1 MAKISGILTD
11 GAGQIINDCTIELY
25 AKKTTSNVLTQ
36 TQAFTVANDGRYS
49 MNVLPCEYDVSLIIN
64 GFPKKRLGSINV
76 YSDSRN
82 GTLNDYLIN
91 PEENELTP
99 EFLKQVFDARD
110 AAKKSEDNAKKW
122 ASTIDTS
129 TLVKKSGD
137 TMTGQLILSEFGIK
151 HRYTDSENL
160 MVLRT
165 LGDNYS
171 CMFYDAEK
179 KQWLSKLVYNST
191 TNSWSFQYINDVAIN
206 GKSVLKTGDAI
217 QTFGDLSTTI
227 NLNELTGLNEGVYY
241 QGRNTSA
248 VIERGYPINQAGTLQ
263 VFKNGADGAGC
274 CQIYTTYRNARQF
287 IRNYRGGTKTWEEWN
302 EVITTGNSG
311 DFIQTGDYGIGALTG
326 TKLDNPDETLKGGCY
341 ATRTTEFTELTE
353 YQNRN
358 DSASLVVYPA
368 WTEKWYVEKL
378 AVVQSKTPRI
388 YYRCATP
395 NGKQP
400 FYESITTANS
410 TVDSNGFLKKASPI
424 LRLFANDNIE
434 EAGGF
439 KKSGCALVNDFAYGV
454 TATRIGIGHYEIHG
468 SLGFAKEGWYIT
480 LPEDANGNKKFFAEY
495 SVDENNVITV
505 KTYTKKFDFE
515 SCQIVAGKPIDI
527 TDGRWVDVRL
537 EMPVIEVIENEEP
550 IPSTLNPVIVSEV
563 PDDI

>member
-25 AKKTTSNVLTQ
+25 AKKTTSKVLTQ
-36 TQAFTVANDGRYS
+36 TQTFQVSENGKYS
-49 MNVLPCEYDVSLIIN
+49 INVLPCEYDVSLIIN
-64 GFPKKRLGSINV
+64 GFPKKRLGAIAV
-76 YSDSRN
+76 YSDSVD
-82 GTLNDYLIN
+82 GSLNDYLIN
-91 PEENELTP
+91 PPESDLTP
-99 EFLKQVFDARD
+99 EFIKQVMDARD
-110 AAKKSEDNAKKW
+110 DAKKSENNAKKW

-160 MVLRT
+160 IVLRT
-165 LGDNYS
+165 IGDNYS

-179 KQWLSKLVYNST
+179 KQWQSKLVYSSS
-191 TNSWSFQYINDVAIN
+191 TNSWNFPSIDDVTINN
-206 GKSVLKTGDAI
+206 KSVLKTGDAV
-217 QTFGDLSTTI
+217 QLFGDLANTNI
-227 NLNELTGLNEGVYY
+227 NNLTVFNEGIYF
-241 QGRNTSA
+241 QGRNAQAS
-248 VIERGYPINQAGTLQ
+248 IENGYPINQAGTLQ

-274 CQIYTTYRNARQF
+274 CQVYTTYRGSRQF
-287 IRNYRGGTKTWEEWN
+287 VRNYRGGTKTWEPW
-302 EVITTGNSG
+302 
-311 DFIQTGDYGIGALTG
+311 
-326 TKLDNPDETLKGGCY
+326 
-341 ATRTTEFTELTE
+341 
-353 YQNRN
+353 
-358 DSASLVVYPA
+358 
-368 WTEKWYVEKL
+368 VE
-378 AVVQSKTPRI
+378 Q
-388 YYRCATP
+388 
-395 NGKQP
+395 
-400 FYESITTANS
+400 ITTANS

-424 LRLFANDNIE
+424 MRLFGGENINL
-434 EAGGF
+434 ADGF
-439 KKSGCALVNDFAYGV
+439 TQSGCGLVNDLAQGVFAK
-454 TATRIGIGHYEIHG
+454 RIDVGHYEIHG

-495 SVDENNVITV
+495 SVDENNIITV